1 MKTAVTFRRT
11 LFAALALALP
21 ALAVPTLAH
30 ASDATFDKTLSVS
43 GNVQLEVSTGSG
55 YVHVSPGSDNQVH
68 IIGHV
73 HANHGWLGGSS
84 DDAVKHVVDNPP
96 IQQSGSTIRVGQMHD
111 SWFNH
116 VSIDYD
122 ITTPKST
129 KLKAE
134 SGSGDLKAA
143 SMSGGTRLETGS
155 GSINGEDLGGDA
167 YLQTGSGDIRVNL
180 AGSGNVTAGAGSG
193 SIRLMGVKGGLKA
206 ETGSG
211 DVSIAGQPVEG
222 WKIEA
227 GSGSIDLNL
236 GGSKYTLDA
245 ETGSGSIHT
254 DQPVTVQG
262 SLEKHHIT
270 GNVNGGG
277 PTVKVETGS
286 GNVRI
291 H

>member
-1 MKTAVTFRRT
+1 MTTMMMTAMRAAA
-11 LFAALALALP
+11 LSAAALAIP
-21 ALAVPTLAH
+21 AMAP
-30 ASDATFDKTLSVS
+30 ASDATFDKTLSVNGS
-43 GNVQLEVSTGSG
+43 VQLEVSTGSG
-55 YVHVSPGSDNQVH
+55 YVHVNPGSDNQVH

-73 HANHGWLGGSS
+73 HANHGWMGGNSE
-84 DDAVKHVVDNPP
+84 DQVKQVVDNPP
-96 IQQSGSTIRVGQMHD
+96 IQQSGNTIRVGQMHE
-111 SWFNH
+111 SRFNH

-129 KLKAE
+129 HLKAE
-134 SGSGDLKAA
+134 SGSGDLKAV
-143 SMSGGTRLETGS
+143 SMNDGVRLETGS
-155 GSINGEDLGGDA
+155 GSVNGDDLGGDG
-167 YLQTGSGDIRVNL
+167 YLQTGSGDIRVNFST
-180 AGSGNVTAGAGSG
+180 GGNVTAGAGSG
-193 SIRLMGVKGGLKA
+193 SIRLTGVKGSLKA

-211 DVSIAGQPVEG
+211 DISVAGQPIDG

-236 GGSKYTLDA
+236 GGSKFTLDA

-254 DQPVTVQG
+254 DQAISMQG
-262 SLEKHHIT
+262 SLERHHIT

-286 GNVRI
+286 GSIRI

>member
-1 MKTAVTFRRT
+1 MTTMMTAMRAAA
-11 LFAALALALP
+11 LSAAALAIPATAL
-21 ALAVPTLAH
+21 
-30 ASDATFDKTLSVS
+30 ASDATFDKTLSVNGS
-43 GNVQLEVSTGSG
+43 VQLEVSTGSG
-55 YVHVSPGSDNQVH
+55 YVHVNPGSDNQVH

-73 HANHGWLGGSS
+73 HANHGWMGGNS
-84 DDAVKHVVDNPP
+84 DDQVKQVVDNPP
-96 IQQSGSTIRVGQMHD
+96 IQQTGNIIRVGQMHE

-122 ITTPKST
+122 VTTPKGT
-129 KLKAE
+129 HLKAE
-134 SGSGDLKAA
+134 SGSGDLKAV
-143 SMSGGTRLETGS
+143 SMNGGVRLETGS
-155 GSINGEDLGGDA
+155 GSVNGDDLGGDG
-167 YLQTGSGDIRVNL
+167 YLQTGSGDIRVNFSN
-180 AGSGNVTAGAGSG
+180 GGNVTAGAGSG
-193 SIRLMGVKGGLKA
+193 SIRLTGVKGSLKA

-211 DVSIAGQPVEG
+211 DISVAGQPIDG

-236 GGSKYTLDA
+236 GGSKFTLDA

-254 DQPVTVQG
+254 DQPISMQG
-262 SLEKHHIT
+262 SLERHHIT

-286 GNVRI
+286 GSIRI

>member
-1 MKTAVTFRRT
+1 MTIMTAMRAAA
-11 LFAALALALP
+11 LSAAALAIPAM
-21 ALAVPTLAH
+21 ALA
-30 ASDATFDKTLSVS
+30 SDGTFDKTLNVN

-55 YVHVSPGSDNQVH
+55 YVHVTPGSDNQVH

-73 HANHGWLGGSS
+73 HANHGWGTGST
-84 DDAVKHVVDNPP
+84 DEQVKHVVDNPP
-96 IQQSGSTIRVGQMHD
+96 IQQNGNTIRIGQMHD
-111 SWFNH
+111 NLFNH

-122 ITTPKST
+122 ITAPKAT
-129 KLKAE
+129 HLKAE
-134 SGSGDLKAA
+134 SGSGDLKAV
-143 SMSGGTRLETGS
+143 SMGGGTRLETGS
-155 GSINGEDLGGDA
+155 GSINGDDLGGDG
-167 YLQTGSGDIRVNL
+167 YLQTGSGDIRVNYSN
-180 AGSGNVTAGAGSG
+180 GGNVAAGAGSG
-193 SIRLMGVKGGLKA
+193 SIRLSGVKGSLKA

-211 DVSIAGQPVEG
+211 DISVAGQPIDA

-227 GSGSIDLNL
+227 GSGAIDLNL
-236 GGSKYTLDA
+236 GGAKFTLDA

-254 DQPVTVQG
+254 DQPISMQG

-286 GNVRI
+286 GSIRI

>member
-1 MKTAVTFRRT
+1 MRAVA
-11 LFAALALALP
+11 LSAAALAIPAM
-21 ALAVPTLAH
+21 ALA
-30 ASDATFDKTLSVS
+30 SDGTFDKTLSVNGS
-43 GNVQLEVSTGSG
+43 VQLEVSTGSG
-55 YVHVSPGSDNQVH
+55 YVHVNPGSDSQVH

-73 HANHGWLGGSS
+73 RASHGWMGGSS
-84 DDAVKHVVDNPP
+84 DDQVQKVVDNPP
-96 IQQSGSTIRVGQMHD
+96 IQQSGNTIRVGQMHE

-122 ITTPKST
+122 ITAPKST
-129 KLKAE
+129 HLKAE
-134 SGSGDLKAA
+134 SGSGDLKAV
-143 SMSGGTRLETGS
+143 SMNGGIRLETGS
-155 GSINGEDLGGDA
+155 GSINGDDLGGEG
-167 YLQTGSGDIRVNL
+167 YLQTGSGDIRVNFSN
-180 AGSGNVTAGAGSG
+180 GSNVTAGAGSG
-193 SIRLMGVKGGLKA
+193 SIRLTGVKGSLKA

-211 DVSIAGQPVEG
+211 DISVAGQPVEG

-236 GGSKYTLDA
+236 GGSKFTLDA

-254 DQPVTVQG
+254 DQTISMQG
-262 SLEKHHIT
+262 SLERHHIT

-286 GNVRI
+286 GSIRI

>member
-1 MKTAVTFRRT
+1 MRAAA
-11 LFAALALALP
+11 LSAAALAIPAM
-21 ALAVPTLAH
+21 ALA
-30 ASDATFDKTLSVS
+30 SDGTFDKTLSVN
-43 GNVQLEVSTGSG
+43 GPVQLEVSTGSG
-55 YVHVSPGSDNQVH
+55 YVHVTPGSDNQVH

-73 HANHGWLGGSS
+73 HANHGWMGSS
-84 DDAVKHVVDNPP
+84 DDQVQKVVDNPP
-96 IQQSGSTIRVGQMHD
+96 IQQSGNTIRVGQMHD
-111 SWFNH
+111 SLFNH

-122 ITTPKST
+122 ISAPKST
-129 KLKAE
+129 HLKAE
-134 SGSGDLKAA
+134 SGSGDIKAA
-143 SMSGGTRLETGS
+143 SMGGGTRLETGS
-155 GSINGEDLGGDA
+155 GSIGGDDLGGDS
-167 YLQTGSGDIRVNL
+167 YLQTGSGDIRANFSN
-180 AGSGNVTAGAGSG
+180 SGNVNAGTGSG
-193 SIRLMGVKGGLKA
+193 SIRLTGVKGSLKA

-211 DVSIAGQPVEG
+211 DVSIAGQPVDN

-236 GGSKYTLDA
+236 GGSKFTLDA

-254 DQPVTVQG
+254 DQPISMQG

-286 GNVRI
+286 GSIRI

>member
-1 MKTAVTFRRT
+1 MTAALTIP
-11 LFAALALALP
+11 ALALA
-21 ALAVPTLAH
+21 
-30 ASDATFDKTLSVS
+30 SDSTFDKTLNVN
-43 GNVQLEVSTGSG
+43 GAVQLEISTGSG
-55 YVHVSPGSDNQVH
+55 YVHVNPGSDNQVH

-73 HANHGWLGGSS
+73 HANHGFMGSS
-84 DDAVKHVVDNPP
+84 DDQVQKVVDNPP
-96 IQQSGSTIRVGQMHD
+96 IQQSGNTIRVGQMHE

-122 ITTPKST
+122 VTAPKNT
-129 KLKAE
+129 HLKAE
-134 SGSGDLKAA
+134 SGSGDLKAVA
-143 SMSGGTRLETGS
+143 MSGGNRLETGS
-155 GSINGEDLGGDA
+155 GTINGDNLGGDS
-167 YLQTGSGDIRVNL
+167 YLQTGSGDIRVNFSS
-180 AGSGNVTAGAGSG
+180 GGNVTAGAGSG
-193 SIRLMGVKGGLKA
+193 SIRLTGVKGGLKA

-211 DVSIAGQPVEG
+211 DVSIAGQPTDN

-236 GGSKYTLDA
+236 GGSKFTLDA

-254 DQPVTVQG
+254 DQAISMQG
-262 SLEKHHIT
+262 SLERHHIT

-286 GNVRI
+286 GSIRI

>member
-1 MKTAVTFRRT
+1 MNGMTGIRT
-11 LFAALALALP
+11 MAFAAGLLMLP
-21 ALAVPTLAH
+21 LLAH
-30 ASDATFDKTLSVS
+30 ASDGTFDKKLSVN
-43 GNVQLEVSTGSG
+43 GNVQLDVSTGSG
-55 YVHVSPGSDNQVH
+55 YVHVTPGSDNEVH

-73 HANHGWLGGSS
+73 HSSRGWLGGSS
-84 DDAVKHVVDNPP
+84 DEAVKRVVDNPP
-96 IQQSGSTIRVGQMHD
+96 IQQSGSTIRIGQMHEA
-111 SWFNH
+111 WFNH

-122 ITTPKST
+122 ISTPKNT

-134 SGSGDLKAA
+134 SGSGDLKAV
-143 SMSGGTRLETGS
+143 SMAGGTRLETGS
-155 GSINGEDLGGDA
+155 GSINGDDLGGDS
-167 YLQTGSGDIRVNL
+167 YLQTGSGDIRV
-180 AGSGNVTAGAGSG
+180 SFSSPGNVTAGAGSG
-193 SIRLMGVKGGLKA
+193 SLRLTGVKGSLKA

-211 DVSIAGQPVEG
+211 DVSIAGQPLDP

-227 GSGSIDLNL
+227 GSGSIELNL

-286 GNVRI
+286 GSVRI

>member
-1 MKTAVTFRRT
+1 MTKMMAMRAAALTAALLTIP
-11 LFAALALALP
+11 ALALA
-21 ALAVPTLAH
+21 
-30 ASDATFDKTLSVS
+30 SDGTFDKTLSVN
-43 GNVQLEVSTGSG
+43 GPVQLEVSTGSG
-55 YVHVSPGSDNQVH
+55 YVHVSSGSDNQVH

-73 HANHGWLGGSS
+73 HANHGWMGSS
-84 DDAVKHVVDNPP
+84 DDQVQKVVDNPP
-96 IQQSGSTIRVGQMHD
+96 IEQSGNTIRVGQMHE
-111 SWFNH
+111 SLFNH

-129 KLKAE
+129 HLKAE
-134 SGSGDLKAA
+134 SGSGDLKVV
-143 SMSGGTRLETGS
+143 SINGGVRLETGS
-155 GSINGEDLGGDA
+155 GTVNGDGLGGDG
-167 YLQTGSGDIRVNL
+167 YLQTGSGDIRVNFSNG
-180 AGSGNVTAGAGSG
+180 GSVTAGAGSG
-193 SIRLMGVKGGLKA
+193 SIRITGVKGSLKA

-211 DVSIAGQPVEG
+211 DISIAGQPTDN

-236 GGSKYTLDA
+236 GGSKFTLDA

-254 DQPVTVQG
+254 DQAISMQG
-262 SLEKHHIT
+262 SLERHHIV

-286 GNVRI
+286 GSIRI

>member
-1 MKTAVTFRRT
+1 MR
-11 LFAALALALP
+11 ALALSAAALILP
-21 ALAVPTLAH
+21 VLALA
-30 ASDATFDKTLSVS
+30 SDGTFDKTLSVN

-55 YVHVSPGSDNQVH
+55 YVHVTPGSDNQVH
-68 IIGHV
+68 IVGHV
-73 HANHGWLGGSS
+73 RANHGWMGGNS
-84 DDAVKHVVDNPP
+84 DEQVKHVVDNPP
-96 IQQSGSTIRVGQMHD
+96 IQQSGNSIRVGQMHENN
-111 SWFNH
+111 WFNH

-122 ITTPKST
+122 VTTPKST
-129 KLKAE
+129 HLKAE
-134 SGSGDLKAA
+134 SGSGDLKAV
-143 SMSGGTRLETGS
+143 SMGGGTRLETGS
-155 GSINGEDLGGDA
+155 GTINGDDLAGDSF
-167 YLQTGSGDIRVNL
+167 LETGSGDIRVNYSTG
-180 AGSGNVTAGAGSG
+180 GSVTANAGSG
-193 SIRLMGVKGGLKA
+193 SIRLTGVKGGLKA

-211 DVSIAGQPVEG
+211 DISVAGQPLQD

-236 GGSKYTLDA
+236 GGAKFTLDA

-254 DQPVTVQG
+254 DQPISMQG

-286 GNVRI
+286 GSVRI

>member
-1 MKTAVTFRRT
+1 MNTTAMRAIVLSAAALT
-11 LFAALALALP
+11 LPALALA
-21 ALAVPTLAH
+21 
-30 ASDATFDKTLSVS
+30 SDGTFDKTLSVN

-55 YVHVSPGSDNQVH
+55 YVHVTPGSDNQVH
-68 IIGHV
+68 IVGHV
-73 HANHGWLGGSS
+73 HASHGWMGGNG
-84 DDAVKHVVDNPP
+84 DDQVKHVVDNPP
-96 IQQSGSTIRVGQMHD
+96 IQQSGNTIRIGQTHES

-122 ITTPKST
+122 IATPKST
-129 KLKAE
+129 HLKAE
-134 SGSGDLKAA
+134 SGSGDLKAV
-143 SMSGGTRLETGS
+143 SIGGGTRLETGS
-155 GSINGEDLGGDA
+155 GTINGDDLAGDSF
-167 YLQTGSGDIRVNL
+167 LETGSGDIRVNYSNG
-180 AGSGNVTAGAGSG
+180 GSVTANAGSG
-193 SIRLMGVKGGLKA
+193 SIRLTGVKGGLKA

-211 DVSIAGQPVEG
+211 DISVAGQPTQD

-236 GGSKYTLDA
+236 GGAKFTLDA

-254 DQPVTVQG
+254 DQPISMQG

-286 GNVRI
+286 GSVRI

>member
-1 MKTAVTFRRT
+1 MKIMMATRAALVAAT
-11 LFAALALALP
+11 LGIPALALA
-21 ALAVPTLAH
+21 
-30 ASDATFDKTLSVS
+30 SDGTFDKTLSVN
-43 GNVQLEVSTGSG
+43 GAVQLEVSTGSG

-73 HANHGWLGGSS
+73 HANHGWMGSS
-84 DDAVKHVVDNPP
+84 DDQVQKVVDNPP
-96 IQQSGSTIRVGQMHD
+96 IQQSGNTIRVGEMHE

-122 ITTPKST
+122 ITAPKST
-129 KLKAE
+129 HLKAE
-134 SGSGDLKAA
+134 SGSGDVKAA
-143 SMSGGTRLETGS
+143 GMGGGNRLETGS
-155 GSINGEDLGGDA
+155 GSISGDNLGGDS
-167 YLQTGSGDIRVNL
+167 YLQTGSGDIHANFS
-180 AGSGNVTAGAGSG
+180 SGGNITAGTGSG
-193 SIRLMGVKGGLKA
+193 SIRLTGVKGSLKA

-211 DVSIAGQPVEG
+211 DVSIAGQPLDY

-236 GGSKYTLDA
+236 GGSKFTLDA

-254 DQPVTVQG
+254 DQTISMQG
-262 SLEKHHIT
+262 SLERHHIV
-270 GNVNGGG
+270 GNVGGGG

-286 GNVRI
+286 GSIRI